1 MKMAPDALGSIGKQR
16 TCAGSLYAMMLVTL
30 NTPATPSWFG
40 SVLGAVLLLVGFVA
54 SFERRST

>member
-1 MKMAPDALGSIGKQR
+1 
-16 TCAGSLYAMMLVTL
+16 MMLVTL